1 MTTDYL
7 FDFPNAT
14 SGMDSITSQIVS
26 AVPGFV
32 PMLLVFIFMA
42 VFIGGI
48 VRQEARKGTA
58 DYPMWATVGGI
69 SQFMVALLFSVSS
82 GFIQLEWLVISFV
95 VTIFCAVW
103 LFISEKQGEI

>member
-14 SGMDSITSQIVS
+14 SGIDSVAAQTVT

-32 PMLLVFIFMA
+32 PSLLVFIFMV
-42 VFIGGI
+42 VFIGGT
-48 VRQEARKGTA
+48 VRQKARTGTA
-58 DYPMWATVGGI
+58 DYAMWATVGGI

-82 GFIQLEWLVISFV
+82 GFIALEWLVVSFV